1 MLCPNCNQGELRV
14 VYETLGVPTNSVL
27 LLDTA
32 EEAKAFPTG
41 DIRLGVCDH
50 CGFVSN
56 TSFDPA
62 LTEYSGRYEPT
73 QSFSGTFNAFHE
85 NLADELIERYD
96 LRDRDVVEIGCG
108 NGEFLVLLCA
118 RGDNRGIGY
127 DPSHDPARGPQP
139 VPDGISFVSDFY
151 SEAYRDHGGDFVACK
166 MTLEH
171 IHRPD
176 AFVATVRRA
185 VLDHATVFFQVP
197 NADYVFGD
205 VAFWDVYYEHCSYF
219 SLGSLATVF
228 RRNRFDLV
236 DLETTYAEQYLTVV
250 ASPTDAPTEA
260 SLAAENNLDKT
271 IARVDD
277 FAEAARASVAEWRAR
292 FGAWKAAGETVVLW
306 GGGSKAVAFVTTLG
320 LDDEIAGAVDIN
332 PRKWGYHLAGSGHR
346 VLSPDDLPDLDPDVI
361 VVMNPVYTDEIAAQ
375 CRSIGID
382 AEIISL

>member
-1 MLCPNCNQGELRV
+1 MRCPNCDQADLRI
-14 VYETLGVPTNSVL
+14 VYEALGVPTNSVL
-27 LLDTA
+27 LLDSE

-41 DIRLGVCDH
+41 DIRLGVCDA

-56 TSFDPA
+56 VAFDPA

-73 QSFSGTFNAFHE
+73 QSFSGTFNSFHE
-85 NLADELIERYD
+85 KLADDLIERYG
-96 LRDRDVVEIGCG
+96 LRGRDVVEIGCG
-108 NGEFLVLLCA
+108 NGEFLVLLCE

-127 DPSHDPARGPQP
+127 DPSHDPERGPQP

-176 AFVATVRRA
+176 AFMATVRRA

-197 NADYVFGD
+197 NAEYVFGD

-228 RRNRFDLV
+228 RRNNFDLV
-236 DLETTYAEQYLTVV
+236 DLETTYAEQYLTIVGT
-250 ASPTDAPTEA
+250 PTDAPTEP
-260 SLAAENNLDKT
+260 SMPVENDLERI
-271 IARVDD
+271 IATVDE
-277 FAEAARASVAEWRAR
+277 FAVAARASVDAWSTR
-292 FGAWKAAGETVVLW
+292 FADWKAAGKTVALW

-320 LDDEIAGAVDIN
+320 LTDEIVGAVDIN
-332 PRKWGYHLAGSGHR
+332 PRKWGYHLAGSGHK
-346 VLSPDDLPDLDPDVI
+346 VLSPEDLPALAPDVI
-361 VVMNPVYTDEIAAQ
+361 VVMNPVYVEEISAQ
-375 CRSIGID
+375 CDSLGVT